1 MRLPAALGALTLAL
15 VSSGLIGAAQP
26 ATAQPAGCHASYD
39 PCVPVTSDVDCAGG
53 SGNGPEYTGRVRVIG
68 PDEYG
73 LDRDGNGIGCESS

>member
-1 MRLPAALGALTLAL
+1 MRSSATLGALTLAL
-15 VSSGLIGAAQP
+15 ASFGLLGATQT

-39 PCVPVTSDVDCAGG
+39 PCVPITSDVDCEGG
-53 SGNGPEYTGRVRVIG
+53 SGNGPDYTGRVRVLG